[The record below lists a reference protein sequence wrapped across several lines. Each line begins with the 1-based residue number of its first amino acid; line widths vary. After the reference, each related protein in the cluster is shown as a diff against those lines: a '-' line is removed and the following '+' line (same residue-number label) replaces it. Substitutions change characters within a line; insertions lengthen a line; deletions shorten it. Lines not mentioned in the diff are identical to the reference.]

1 SDLGIVRRDMD
12 FSKNLTLVE
21 ISTVIPGQERYT
33 LPKGKRLDR
42 LYKANRQVFHLVNDW
57 GHQMDIIFEDS
68 NEGVAFRYYFPGATA
83 DKRMIAEEITS
94 FNFPGGAKAWLEPLA
109 NVKTGWSKSN
119 PSYEEYYKQNVAV
132 GTPAPYEAGW
142 AYPALFKS
150 GQAWV
155 LITETGLTRNYSGTR
170 LQQEAPDGE
179 YSIGFPQPGEVTPNG
194 MLKPHS
200 TLPWKTP
207 WRVLTIG
214 SLETIVE
221 STHGT
226 DLANPAIKLD
236 YSFVEPGHVSWSW
249 AMLKDASVNYQTQKE
264 FIDFAAEMDWEY
276 CLIDVNW
283 DTTIGYE
290 KIAQLA
296 DYAAGKGIGLFLWY
310 NSAGSWN
317 ETPYHPRN
325 ELLTHESRV
334 QEFRRLQEM
343 GIRGI
348 KVDFFGGDG
357 QSMMEYYQDIFIDA
371 VQFGLMRSEEH
382 TSELQSR

>member
-1 SDLGIVRRDMD
+1 VYNINHNRSKSHNVERSRRASRLTNMFNYGAYCLLLFLLAAPHAFAQEARQIDSPDEQIVTEFWISEKGEPQYRILYDGNEVLEASDLGIVRRDMD

-21 ISTVIPGQERYT
+21 ISTVIPVQERYT

-57 GHQMDIIFEDS
+57 GHQMDIIFEVS

-249 AMLKDASVNYQTQKE
+249 A
-264 FIDFAAEMDWEY
+264 
-276 CLIDVNW
+276 
-283 DTTIGYE
+283 
-290 KIAQLA
+290 
-296 DYAAGKGIGLFLWY
+296 
-310 NSAGSWN
+310 
-317 ETPYHPRN
+317 
-325 ELLTHESRV
+325 
-334 QEFRRLQEM
+334 
-343 GIRGI
+343 
-348 KVDFFGGDG
+348 
-357 QSMMEYYQDIFIDA
+357 
-371 VQFGLMRSEEH
+371 
-382 TSELQSR
+382 